1 MSNVAEKLDDS
12 KIDTAYRFYEILMKE
27 RCVEPDVEV
36 VTDESLL
43 EGFTAEVSHLLT
55 REDIKKQSAEIV
67 AANNK
72 DEDMSQSVMVG
83 QSVIDIDVYGVVVP
97 R

>member
-1 MSNVAEKLDDS
+1 LYSA
-12 KIDTAYRFYEILMKE
+12 
-27 RCVEPDVEV
+27 
-36 VTDESLL
+36 LL

-72 DEDMSQSVMVG
+72 DEDM
-83 QSVIDIDVYGVVVP
+83 VP
-97 R
+97 MLSLRKRKENSSSGNLIIYSYYDLYYAFFIKTVELCTIFF

>member
-1 MSNVAEKLDDS
+1 LYSA
-12 KIDTAYRFYEILMKE
+12 
-27 RCVEPDVEV
+27 
-36 VTDESLL
+36 LL

-72 DEDMSQSVMVG
+72 DEDM
-83 QSVIDIDVYGVVVP
+83 VP
-97 R
+97 MFKSKKKKRKFK